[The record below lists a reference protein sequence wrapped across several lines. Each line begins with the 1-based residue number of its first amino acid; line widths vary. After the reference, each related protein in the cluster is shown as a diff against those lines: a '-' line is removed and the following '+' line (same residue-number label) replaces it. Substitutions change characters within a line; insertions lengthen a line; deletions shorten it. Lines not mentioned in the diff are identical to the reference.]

1 MVDARQVSNSLG
13 MELIDCIEL
22 PVLVIGR
29 DLTLVRFNP
38 AAAKLFSL
46 TGSDHG
52 RQLQSIQMLT
62 GVKNLE
68 DLCEHVIASGTSHR
82 VEVANCA
89 GSWFSLNISCYK
101 VIEDIKGA
109 VLTLTNVTAF
119 RESLVRAIEEREY
132 TKAVVNTIAD
142 ALVLV
147 DTDLRIQA
155 ANQAFYALFQTS
167 RERSQGAALDQLGNG
182 EWNIPQLRSLIDGS
196 SASNDYLGSLEYDQ
210 ELATGRRSLLLKAR
224 RMNRGGEAGQT
235 TLITIQDI
243 TERKKAMTALRESE
257 QRFRMITEAA
267 PIMVWMSGT
276 DKVCYY
282 FNKGWLDFVGRTLEQ
297 EFGNGWAENVH
308 LDDFDRCLQIY
319 EESFDARQPFEMEY
333 RLRHHNGQ
341 YRWILDHGVPRY
353 APDGTFEGYVGGCLD
368 IHDQKEAAEKIRI
381 ASETLRES
389 EERLRLAQ
397 QVGIIGTFEWNVQTN
412 VNRWTPELEAIYGLR
427 PGEFAGTQEAWE
439 QMLHPDDRAAA
450 IKQVEV
456 GFQTDAPVQGEWR
469 AIWPDGSIHWILGR
483 WQVFKDKSGKPTR
496 MTGINIDITSRKE
509 AEQAQRRLA
518 AIVESSDDAIFGKD
532 LNGIVTSWNPGAEKM
547 FGYSA
552 NEMIGRSI
560 TTIIPPELQE
570 DERRILKA
578 IGRGERV
585 VQYETVR
592 LTKSGERIDVSLTI
606 SPVRD
611 ETGRVI
617 GAAKTARDITQQKK
631 TEQALR
637 TTERLASVGRM
648 AATVA
653 HEINNPLEAVTNLVY
668 LAKGSAALSDVQEFL
683 NAIEEE
689 LNRISQITKQ
699 ALGFYR
705 ETIAPSTVRVGEML
719 SPVISMLARRA
730 RNKGIEI
737 RPEIRQDTEIYAVA
751 GEIRQLIANLLSN
764 SIEAVDSGGL
774 IRIRI
779 DANRLNEQHSPGT
792 RITIADSR
800 RGIPSSVR
808 SKLFEPFFTTKK
820 DVGTGLGLWVCTNIV
835 QRHHGSIRVKS
846 SSTPGRSGTVFSVFL
861 PRGQEP
867 VNKISSQKV

>member
-68 DLCEHVIASGTSHR
+68 YLCEHVIASGTSHR

-224 RMNRGGEAGQT
+224 RLNRGGEAGQT

-297 EFGNGWAENVH
+297 EFW
-308 LDDFDRCLQIY
+308 
-319 EESFDARQPFEMEY
+319 
-333 RLRHHNGQ
+333 
-341 YRWILDHGVPRY
+341 
-353 APDGTFEGYVGGCLD
+353 
-368 IHDQKEAAEKIRI
+368 
-381 ASETLRES
+381 
-389 EERLRLAQ
+389 
-397 QVGIIGTFEWNVQTN
+397 EW
-412 VNRWTPELEAIYGLR
+412 
-427 PGEFAGTQEAWE
+427 
-439 QMLHPDDRAAA
+439 
-450 IKQVEV
+450 
-456 GFQTDAPVQGEWR
+456 
-469 AIWPDGSIHWILGR
+469 LG
-483 WQVFKDKSGKPTR
+483 
-496 MTGINIDITSRKE
+496 
-509 AEQAQRRLA
+509 
-518 AIVESSDDAIFGKD
+518 
-532 LNGIVTSWNPGAEKM
+532 
-547 FGYSA
+547 
-552 NEMIGRSI
+552 
-560 TTIIPPELQE
+560 
-570 DERRILKA
+570 
-578 IGRGERV
+578 
-585 VQYETVR
+585 
-592 LTKSGERIDVSLTI
+592 
-606 SPVRD
+606 
-611 ETGRVI
+611 
-617 GAAKTARDITQQKK
+617 
-631 TEQALR
+631 
-637 TTERLASVGRM
+637 
-648 AATVA
+648 
-653 HEINNPLEAVTNLVY
+653 
-668 LAKGSAALSDVQEFL
+668 
-683 NAIEEE
+683 
-689 LNRISQITKQ
+689 
-699 ALGFYR
+699 
-705 ETIAPSTVRVGEML
+705 
-719 SPVISMLARRA
+719 
-730 RNKGIEI
+730 
-737 RPEIRQDTEIYAVA
+737 
-751 GEIRQLIANLLSN
+751 
-764 SIEAVDSGGL
+764 
-774 IRIRI
+774 
-779 DANRLNEQHSPGT
+779 
-792 RITIADSR
+792 
-800 RGIPSSVR
+800 
-808 SKLFEPFFTTKK
+808 
-820 DVGTGLGLWVCTNIV
+820 
-835 QRHHGSIRVKS
+835 
-846 SSTPGRSGTVFSVFL
+846 
-861 PRGQEP
+861 
-867 VNKISSQKV
+867 